1 VNEEGGKAMKQ
12 ITYYIVALLLCF
24 MLTGVDPAH
33 AARKAS
39 TLKVGKGGAKVSML
53 EGSAE
58 VLPDGKK
65 EWRNLKLRDALLG
78 GDEVR
83 TGLASRLELSLP
95 DNSNVR
101 FADNTRFKI
110 LQLVTS
116 DDVSQEGVKVHVS
129 LGRSWAN
136 VSNMVGG
143 KKKGFELSC
152 ENAVAGVRG
161 TIYRM
166 NVNEDKSALVR
177 VYDGEVYV
185 KGGGEKIT
193 EAPKLTG
200 APQKIAGPKKIEG
213 PRKVGMEEW
222 TFIIKSMQQ
231 IVIKG
236 DGIAETPRD
245 FTEAEDKDPW
255 VDWNKE
261 RDGSKER

>member
-1 VNEEGGKAMKQ
+1 LKQ
-12 ITYYIVALLLCF
+12 INYCIIGLLLCF
-24 MLTGVDPAH
+24 MLTGVDPAQ
-33 AARKAS
+33 AARKVP

-53 EGSAE
+53 EGAAE
-58 VLPDGKK
+58 VLPEGKK
-65 EWRNLKLRDALLG
+65 EWRNLTLRDGLLG

-83 TGLASRLELSLP
+83 TGSASRLELTLP

-110 LQLVTS
+110 LQLHAS
-116 DDVSQEGVKVHVS
+116 DDPNQKGVKVHVA

-136 VSNMVGG
+136 VSKMVGG
-143 KKKGFELSC
+143 KKNGFELSC

-177 VYDGEVYV
+177 VYDGEVFV
-185 KGGGEKIT
+185 KGGGENIT

-213 PRKVGMEEW
+213 PRKVSMEEW

-231 IVIKG
+231 IGIKG
-236 DGIAETPRD
+236 DGTAETPRD

>member
-1 VNEEGGKAMKQ
+1 MKKS
-12 ITYYIVALLLCF
+12 IFFIVALLVCF
-24 MLTGVDPAH
+24 MLTGLGPGH

-58 VLPDGKK
+58 VLPEGKK
-65 EWRNLKLRDALLG
+65 EWRFLKLQDALRG

-83 TGLASRLELSLP
+83 TGSASRLELTLP

-101 FADNTRFKI
+101 FADSTRFKI
-110 LQLVTS
+110 LQLAAG
-116 DDVSQEGVKVHVS
+116 DDVGQASAKVHLA

-136 VSNMVGG
+136 VSKVVGG
-143 KKKGFELSC
+143 KKNGFELSC
-152 ENAVAGVRG
+152 ENGVAGVRG

-177 VYDGEVYV
+177 VYDGEVFV
-185 KGGGEKIT
+185 KGAQEKIT
-193 EAPKLTG
+193 EAPKLMG
-200 APQKIAGPKKIEG
+200 APQKVAGPKKIEG
-213 PRKVGMEEW
+213 PRKVSMEEW

-245 FTEAEDKDPW
+245 FTEAEDRDPW